1 MAESYQATIQWSG
14 NKGLGAVMLDAT
26 TMLDCVA
33 ILDDKDGVTE
43 LSITINDH
51 TLQGLRNKVDEL
63 LIKLSKI
70 EEN

>member
-1 MAESYQATIQWSG
+1 
-14 NKGLGAVMLDAT
+14 MLDAT

-51 TLQGLRNKVDEL
+51 TLQGLRDKVDEL